1 MIEDMGSWK
10 GMNFGHTP
18 RWVWVNTVF
27 QALKLIHCWVA
38 YLFWFW
44 SWSCHG
50 SHPLQKLS
58 LLLPPNPNGY
68 SQKWMKKI
76 KLCLMNQWE
85 RKRSGE
91 KVKESKKAEREKPMG
106 LMEAKERDSRKRM
119 FRERERERV
128 HGRKNCTL
136 PPTKLRSL
144 CVSLCRV
151 KTLSL
156 SLALLFDLYKSS
168 VEPFFHNS
176 QNCPL
181 RNCQTE
187 CYRCLTV
194 SH

>member
-1 MIEDMGSWK
+1 MGLSQYSIPSLEVGPLLGGLSHLVLELELPWL
-10 GMNFGHTP
+10 TP
-18 RWVWVNTVF
+18 TS
-27 QALKLIHCWVA
+27 QALSPFASKSKWV
-38 YLFWFW
+38 FT
-44 SWSCHG
+44 
-50 SHPLQKLS
+50 
-58 LLLPPNPNGY
+58 
-68 SQKWMKKI
+68 KWTKKI
-76 KLCLMNQWE
+76 KFCLMNQWE

-119 FRERERERV
+119 FRERERERFY
-128 HGRKNCTL
+128 GRKNCTL

-144 CVSLCRV
+144 CVSVCRV

-156 SLALLFDLYKSS
+156 SLSLSRSAFWFIQKFRWA
-168 VEPFFHNS
+168 FFHNS